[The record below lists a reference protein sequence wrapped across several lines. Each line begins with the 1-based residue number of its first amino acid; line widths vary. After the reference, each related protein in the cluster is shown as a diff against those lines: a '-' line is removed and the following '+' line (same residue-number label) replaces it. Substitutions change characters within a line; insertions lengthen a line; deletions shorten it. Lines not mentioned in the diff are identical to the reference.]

1 MPTSNTDE
9 LHYDPKAAE
18 NAWTA
23 TADLRSA
30 VGAAT
35 LPALDLGDASVLGLR
50 VSRDLLKPEVRG
62 KLEKLPKD
70 LFDHDLL
77 DRIEPASW
85 ALWYGDQRMR
95 TLAATVDGG
104 KVQMKTLDAAKAVR
118 DRMLLVTDY
127 MLSSDPAAARV
138 IADIKSGHGYS
149 DLAGDLTRLAGL
161 YQKYESV
168 VSKGG
173 AHYDA
178 ADVDA
183 AKASAGQILYEL
195 GDSEEKQYRAMK
207 VETAQ
212 AFAVLEN
219 AYDTVRRWAAAIWAD
234 PDYIPS
240 LYSVRT
246 RTSRRR
252 GGTSNG
258 GGGGGSTATAEA
270 ARTKAEAR
278 IKAEAAPAAEP

>member
-9 LHYDPKAAE
+9 LHYDPEAAE

-30 VGAAT
+30 VGAST
-35 LPALDLGDASVLGLR
+35 LPALDLADASVLGLR
-50 VSRDLLKPEVRG
+50 VSRDILKPEVRG
-62 KLEKLPKD
+62 KFEKLPQD

-85 ALWYGDQRMR
+85 ALWYGATRM
-95 TLAATVDGG
+95 LSLGAIVDGG
-104 KVQMKTLDAAKAVR
+104 KVRVKTLDAAKAVR
-118 DRMLLVTDY
+118 DRMLLVADY
-127 MLSSDPAAARV
+127 MLSTDPDAGRE
-138 IADIKSGHGYS
+138 IADIKSGHGYA
-149 DLAGDLTRLAGL
+149 DLAGDLTRLAAL

-195 GDSEEKQYRAMK
+195 GDSEEKQYREMK
-207 VETAQ
+207 GETAR
-212 AFAVLEN
+212 AFVVLQD

-246 RTSRRR
+246 RSARRSTGSSGD
-252 GGTSNG
+252 GGGNAGGGAGQG
-258 GGGGGSTATAEA
+258 GGGGNAGGGAGQGGAGT
-270 ARTKAEAR
+270 
-278 IKAEAAPAAEP
+278 